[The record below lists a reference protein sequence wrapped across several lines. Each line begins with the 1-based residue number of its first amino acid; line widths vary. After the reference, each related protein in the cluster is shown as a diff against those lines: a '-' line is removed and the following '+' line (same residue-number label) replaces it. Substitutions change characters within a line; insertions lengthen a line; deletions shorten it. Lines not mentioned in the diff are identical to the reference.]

1 MEVTG
6 EVPAESVFE
15 QEIAAHVFL
24 PLDGPQADEADAALR
39 AIWSRCR
46 VLLAADRLVAQDWPN
61 APPAAPFAVA
71 AGVRGGSA
79 VLAACENDGQ
89 DVQVVLR
96 REHEVACLSILLGHR
111 PHDTWLGLDPLL
123 QSVLGA
129 DREALLGIAV
139 LYLGK
144 TAAGPEGSLA
154 VAPQIT
160 DGIRDLLPTG
170 GPGGQWWLRGC
181 AMAGLG
187 VWENSPYD
195 DDRTERRFA
204 MLALPG
210 EDKELSKWAWSDG
223 GAASLPAFSRYL
235 MHMAKLRY
243 QVNVYSQLP
252 RVAELADTGSA
263 AGRTGPVAGRLAEA
277 ITLRAM
283 LGQTVQI
290 ARANAANALGGHLP
304 DPVGTGL
311 FQDDFDLLTW
321 FSRQLEN
328 DIAYLDTYYQ
338 GARRMREERAVLQ
351 NAEMTSN
358 TPARPAAHPAAA
370 HPAAAQSTAEPLN
383 TEPLNTEPLPTGS
396 RAASPAGRPPVVLA
410 LVDEWFPTRGGL
422 SALNRLLC
430 IALAGHGC
438 PVFCALP
445 AASAAE
451 REDAA
456 AAGVGLV
463 VASAVPALT
472 EREALLRRP
481 PLPGGLV
488 PDLIV
493 GHGRVTGPAAKAVA
507 EDHFPQA
514 ARLHFV
520 HMEPDQVEWHKLD
533 REDDA
538 ATRAEARSELELEL
552 GRDAARVVAVGP
564 RLDQWMQRDLPLHGP
579 VPPHRLDPGFEP
591 RTDGPGVGTGSSV
604 STGPGPNARTVP
616 AGVPQILAIGRM
628 EDYSIKGLDLAARA
642 LGRALQFTPGERWEL
657 LVRGAPLGQGESL
670 RTAVREWVGRPIE
683 VTVRNYSAE
692 FDRIDRDLRRASLL
706 LMPSRAEGFGLVGM
720 QGIVAGTPV
729 LVSEN
734 SGLGMLL
741 RELLPAHLAE
751 LLVLPVDDAPDRD
764 VPLLWGGRIS
774 GVLLDRKRAFER
786 AAEVREILAAQ
797 RTWPLAAAQLLA
809 AVWE

>member
-1 MEVTG
+1 VEVTG
-6 EVPAESVFE
+6 EVPDESVSG
-15 QEIAAHVFL
+15 QEIAAHVFI
-24 PLDGPQADEADAALR
+24 PLDGPQAAEADATVR

-46 VLLAADRLVAQDWPN
+46 ARLAADRPIAQDWPS
-61 APPAAPFAVA
+61 APPAPPLAAAA
-71 AGVRGGSA
+71 AGVRSGSA
-79 VLAACENDGQ
+79 VLAACENGGR
-89 DVQVVLR
+89 DVQIVLR

-123 QSVLGA
+123 QSVLGT

-144 TAAGPEGSLA
+144 AAAGPQGGLA

-160 DGIRDLLPTG
+160 DGIRDLLPAG

-204 MLALPG
+204 MLALEC
-210 EDKELSKWAWSDG
+210 EDKELSRWAWSDG
-223 GAASLPAFSRYL
+223 GAAALPAFSRYL
-235 MHMAKLRY
+235 MHMAKVRY

-252 RVAELADTGSA
+252 GVAELAGSWSA
-263 AGRTGPVAGRLAEA
+263 AGRTGPAPGRLAEA
-277 ITLRAM
+277 ITLRAIM
-283 LGQTVQI
+283 GQTVQI
-290 ARANAANALGGHLP
+290 ARANAAGALGGHVP
-304 DPVGTGL
+304 DPAAAGL
-311 FQDDFDLLTW
+311 FQDDFDLLAW

-328 DIAYLDTYYQ
+328 DVAYLDTYYQ
-338 GARRMREERAVLQ
+338 GARRMREQQEVLQ
-351 NAEMTSN
+351 NTEMTPN
-358 TPARPAAHPAAA
+358 TPARPASHPAAE
-370 HPAAAQSTAEPLN
+370 QST
-383 TEPLNTEPLPTGS
+383 TEPLTTEQPATGN
-396 RAASPAGRPPVVLA
+396 RAAAPTGRPPVVLA

-451 REDAA
+451 LEDAA

-488 PDLIV
+488 PDLVV

-520 HMEPDQVEWHKLD
+520 HMEPDQVEWYKLD

-538 ATRAEARSELELEL
+538 ATRAEVRSELELEL

-591 RTDGPGVGTGSSV
+591 RTDGPGLGAGGSAG
-604 STGPGPNARTVP
+604 TGPGPDARTVP

-657 LVRGAPLGQGESL
+657 LVRGAPLGQGENL
-670 RTAVREWVGRPIE
+670 RTAVREWIGRPIE

-741 RELLPAHLAE
+741 RELLPTHLAD

-774 GVLLDRKRAFER
+774 SVMLDRKRAFER

-797 RTWPLAAAQLLA
+797 RTWPMAAAQLLA